1 MQVPDYD
8 HESGVYLGPARTFD
22 DEVLE
27 YLSKEDEQ
35 KILEQQEELPASPL
49 IVDSKS
55 GIYLGFEENQ
65 TAEDSDDNDST
76 EDDSTEGCDTK
87 KQSNSRPSWNL
98 FKIKQSSKYE
108 VNTET
113 DPNTTNTSCFKFVKK
128 VWRKAEE
135 CQ

>member
-1 MQVPDYD
+1 M
-8 HESGVYLGPARTFD
+8 YLGPARTFD

-35 KILEQQEELPASPL
+35 KILQQQEEHPPSPL

-65 TAEDSDDNDST
+65 ADSDDNDSA
-76 EDDSTEGCDTK
+76 EDDSTEVCDKKTK
-87 KQSNSRPSWNL
+87 SGNGWSMFR
-98 FKIKQSSKYE
+98 IKQSSKYR
-108 VNTET
+108 VNSETEH
-113 DPNTTNTSCFKFVKK
+113 NTSCFKFVKK